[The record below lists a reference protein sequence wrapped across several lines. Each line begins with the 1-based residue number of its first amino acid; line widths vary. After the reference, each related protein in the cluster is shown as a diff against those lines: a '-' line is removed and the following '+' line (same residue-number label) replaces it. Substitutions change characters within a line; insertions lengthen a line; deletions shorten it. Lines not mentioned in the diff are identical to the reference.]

1 MARTPKID
9 INIDII
15 KETISKFSK
24 EENINTLIRPIDMF
38 KYCESEFE
46 NGNFPYKLTYDF
58 WKRKGRTGKILI
70 DEFNEVI
77 SNSYE
82 ISSSKAYDIVNVQ
95 DVINKYGSSGDIE
108 KLQTF
113 LVPLEKQ
120 IRSLVK
126 EVSDLTQKDTKNQ
139 EIINSKDEIIK
150 SEKEKNEKLQNLLL
164 QLFSYSSSGIALD
177 NLLNTGS
184 TKTKK
189 VENALKN
196 AFSTSDDFM
205 NLFKDKTP
213 VATHSDKI
221 VSIKPNIETED
232 DWDL

>member
-1 MARTPKID
+1 M
-9 INIDII
+9 
-15 KETISKFSK
+15 
-24 EENINTLIRPIDMF
+24 EN
-38 KYCESEFE
+38 
-46 NGNFPYKLTYDF
+46 
-58 WKRKGRTGKILI
+58 
-70 DEFNEVI
+70 
-77 SNSYE
+77 E

-126 EVSDLTQKDTKNQ
+126 EVSDLTQKDAKNQ

-150 SEKEKNEKLQNLLL
+150 SEKEKNEKLQTLLL
-164 QLFSYSSSGIALD
+164 QLFSYSSSGIVLD

-213 VATHSDKI
+213 EKI
-221 VSIKPNIETED
+221 NSNKVIPLSNKELVED
-232 DWDL
+232 EWDL